1 MMSSI
6 ARFFQ
11 GAKSP
16 SSANQAKER
25 LRVMI
30 SHEHLDQG
38 RPNFL
43 PQLQTEIM
51 QLLSKYLNMD
61 QVEASVKVA
70 QEDGTDLLQVEVIL
84 PPK

>member
-16 SSANQAKER
+16 SSATQAKER
-25 LRVMI
+25 LMVMI

-38 RPNFL
+38 RSDFL
-43 PQLQTEIM
+43 PQLQKEIM
-51 QLLSKYLNMD
+51 QLLSKYLNID
-61 QVEASVKVA
+61 QVEASVKMA
-70 QEDGTDLLQVEVIL
+70 KEDGTDLLQVEIIL
-84 PPK
+84 PQK